1 MKAFTA
7 IIFAIIVALLAVRN
21 LPWHLDDKDQAKQA
35 FTSFEMIERGNWWFQ
50 HTPTGKIATKP
61 PLAGWISAA
70 LSPLGWDIAW
80 RLPGFACALA
90 TLAIL
95 WRAGN
100 QLGNAPLGGLIAA
113 ASFGLNHFS
122 QRLATLVR
130 TDMLLAFT
138 IFLAGFAV
146 YEHVRRAQL
155 WTTRDRWMLF
165 LVVLASMLTKGPI
178 AYAFLLPGLLAFW
191 WLRSRAKAEN
201 FAWAG
206 WWPWLAPL
214 LVFAA
219 WAGIGI
225 WKSPE
230 FYKQV
235 VQVEFL
241 GRFTVGEAAVH
252 HNQPVYFY
260 LANVLAKFA
269 PWSVLLIALHFR
281 RDVRA
286 ALQKDPARLWLVCWA
301 LGGLVF
307 MSLVPSKRADRIF
320 PVIPPLCLLLAAT
333 LAPLADS
340 RLWHTSGRRMGNAAT
355 VLALIITLAAAGY
368 EITDGY
374 RRDQGGLVRFG
385 KQARVLAGAHPE
397 RLAIISG
404 KDEGMLLYTHRP
416 EFTKPE
422 AALAAW
428 RDAQIDWVVMSDR
441 DFAKRGR
448 EFEPHRKIAELP
460 LLPEKSS
467 GYVLLERAGLDVGE
481 RHSPGL

>member
-1 MKAFTA
+1 MKPLTA
-7 IIFAIIVALLAVRN
+7 ILFAIIVALLAVRN

-35 FTSFEMIERGNWWFQ
+35 FTSFEMIERGNWWFH

-95 WRAGN
+95 YRAGN
-100 QLGNAPLGGLIAA
+100 QLGSAPLGGLIAA
-113 ASFGLNHFS
+113 AAFGLNHFT

-130 TDMLLAFT
+130 TDMLLAFF
-138 IFLAGFAV
+138 IFIAGWLV
-146 YEHVRRAQL
+146 WEKVHRSQP
-155 WTTRDRWMLF
+155 WTVRDRWMLF
-165 LVVLASMLTKGPI
+165 LVVLASTLTKGPI

-191 WLRSRAKAEN
+191 WMLRRANTEN

-206 WWPWLAPL
+206 WWPWFAPL

-219 WAGIGI
+219 WAGLGI
-225 WKSPE
+225 WKNPE

-286 ALQKDPARLWLVCWA
+286 ALQKDPSRLWLVCWA

-320 PVIPPLCLLLAAT
+320 PVIPPLCLLLATT
-333 LAPLADS
+333 LTPLADA
-340 RLWHTSGRRMGNAAT
+340 RLWRMSGQRLATGAAG
-355 VLALIITLAAAGY
+355 LALVITLAAACY
-368 EITDGY
+368 EIIDGY

-385 KQARVLAGAHPE
+385 NHARTLAAANPR
-397 RLAIISG
+397 RLAIVSG
-404 KDEGMLLYTHRP
+404 KDEGMLLYTRRP

-428 RDAQIDWVVMSDR
+428 RAGEIDWLVMNTK
-441 DFAKRGR
+441 DFAKRGHD
-448 EFEPHRKIAELP
+448 FEPCRKIAEVP
-460 LLPEKSS
+460 HLPEKLS
-467 GYVLLERAGLDVGE
+467 GYVLLERARE
-481 RHSPGL
+481 

>member
-7 IIFAIIVALLAVRN
+7 LLFAIVVALLAVRN
-21 LPWHLDDKDQAKQA
+21 LPWNLDDKDQAKQA
-35 FTSFEMIERGNWWFQ
+35 FTSFEMIGRGNGWFQ

-61 PLAGWISAA
+61 PLAGWLSAA
-70 LSPLGWDIAW
+70 LSPLGWETAW
-80 RLPGFACALA
+80 RLPGFLCALA
-90 TLAIL
+90 SLAIL

-100 QLGNAPLGGLIAA
+100 RVGSGLIAA
-113 ASFGLNHFS
+113 AAFGLNHFT

-130 TDMLLAFT
+130 TDMLLAFS
-138 IFLAGFAV
+138 IFLAGWLV
-146 YEHVRRAQL
+146 WEKVRRAHA

-178 AYAFLLPGLLAFW
+178 AYAFLLPGLLAYW
-191 WLRSRAKAEN
+191 WLRRRAKAED
-201 FAWAG
+201 FSWAG
-206 WWPWLAPL
+206 WWPWFAPL

-219 WAGIGI
+219 WVSVGI

-235 VQVEFL
+235 VQVEFF

-260 LANVLAKFA
+260 IANILAKFA
-269 PWSVLLIALHFR
+269 PWSVLLVALHFR
-281 RDVRA
+281 KDVRA
-286 ALQKDPARLWLVCWA
+286 ALRGDPARLWLVCWA

-307 MSLVPSKRADRIF
+307 MSLVPSKRADRIL

-333 LAPLADS
+333 LAPLAS
-340 RLWHTSGRRMGNAAT
+340 VPLWRTSGRRAANAAT
-355 VLALIITLAAAGY
+355 ILALATTLAAAGY
-368 EITDGY
+368 EIIGGY

-385 KQARVLAGAHPE
+385 NQARTLAAAHPQ
-397 RLAIISG
+397 RLAVMSS
-404 KDEGMLLYTHRP
+404 KDEGMLLYTRRP

-428 RDAQIDWVVMSDR
+428 RAGEIDWLVMSDK
-441 DFAKRGR
+441 DFAKRER
-448 EFEPHRKIAELP
+448 DFEPHRKVAGVP
-460 LLPEKSS
+460 LLDEKFS
-467 GYVLLERAGLDVGE
+467 GYVLLERAGK
-481 RHSPGL
+481 

>member
-1 MKAFTA
+1 MKALTVLLL
-7 IIFAIIVALLAVRN
+7 AIIVALLAVRN

-35 FTSFEMIERGNWWFQ
+35 FTSFEMIERGDWLFQ

-100 QLGNAPLGGLIAA
+100 QLGSAPLGGLIAA
-113 ASFGLNHFS
+113 AAFGLNHFT

-130 TDMLLAFT
+130 TDMLLAFF
-138 IFLAGFAV
+138 IFLAGWLV
-146 YEHVRRAQL
+146 WEKVRGAQP
-155 WTTRDRWMLF
+155 WTTRDRWMLS

-178 AYAFLLPGLLAFW
+178 AYAFLLPGLLTFW
-191 WLRSRAKAEN
+191 WLSRRANAEN

-206 WWPWLAPL
+206 GWPWFAPL

-219 WAGIGI
+219 WAGLGI

-235 VQVEFL
+235 VEIEFL

-281 RDVRA
+281 KDVRA

-333 LAPLADS
+333 LAPLADA
-340 RLWHTSGRRMGNAAT
+340 RLWRMSGRRLATGTT
-355 VLALIITLAAAGY
+355 VLALVITLAAALY
-368 EITDGY
+368 EIIDGY

-385 KQARVLAGAHPE
+385 NQARTLAATRPE
-397 RLAIISG
+397 RLAVISG
-404 KDEGMLLYTHRP
+404 KDEGMLLYTHRT
-416 EFTKPE
+416 EFIKAD
-422 AALAAW
+422 AALARW
-428 RDAQIDWVVMSDR
+428 RAREIDWLVMSDK
-441 DFAKRGR
+441 DFVKRGGD
-448 EFEPHRKIAELP
+448 FEPHRLIAELP
-460 LLPEKSS
+460 RLPEKSS
-467 GYVLLERAGLDVGE
+467 GYVLLERADK
-481 RHSPGL
+481 

>member
-1 MKAFTA
+1 MKNFTA
-7 IIFAIIVALLAVRN
+7 LLFAVIVALLAVRN

-70 LSPLGWDIAW
+70 ISPLGWDVAW
-80 RLPGFACALA
+80 RLPGFLCAL
-90 TLAIL
+90 TVLVIM

-100 QLGNAPLGGLIAA
+100 RLVNAPLGGIIAA
-113 ASFGLNHFS
+113 GAFGLNHFT

-130 TDMLLAFT
+130 TDMLLAFS
-138 IFLAGFAV
+138 IFLAGYAV
-146 YEHVRRAQL
+146 YEHVRRGIP

-165 LVVLASMLTKGPI
+165 LIVLASMLTKGPI
-178 AYAFLLPGLLAFW
+178 AYAFLLPGLLVFW
-191 WLRSRAKAEN
+191 WLRRRATFDN

-206 WWPWLAPL
+206 WWPWFAPM

-219 WAGIGI
+219 WAGLGI
-225 WKSPE
+225 WLSPE

-235 VQVEFL
+235 VEIEFL
-241 GRFTVGEAAVH
+241 GRFTVGETAVH

-269 PWSVLLIALHFR
+269 PWSVLLLALYFR

-286 ALQKDPARLWLVCWA
+286 ALAKDPARLWLVCWA

-333 LAPLADS
+333 FAPLADALVW
-340 RLWHTSGRRMGNAAT
+340 RMSGRRLATGAT
-355 VLALIITLAAAGY
+355 VLALVITLAAATY
-368 EITDGY
+368 EIADGY
-374 RRDQGGLVRFG
+374 RHDQGGLVRFG
-385 KQARVLAGAHPE
+385 NVARVIAAARPE
-397 RLAIISG
+397 RLAVISG
-404 KDEGMLLYTHRP
+404 RDEGMLLYTHRP

-428 RDAQIDWVVMSDR
+428 RAGEIDWVMMSAK

-448 EFEPHRKIAELP
+448 DFQPHRKLAELP

-467 GYVLLERAGLDVGE
+467 GYVLLERAGI
-481 RHSPGL
+481 

>member
-1 MKAFTA
+1 MEGLIAPL
-7 IIFAIIVALLAVRN
+7 FAIVVALLAVRN

-35 FTSFEMIERGNWWFQ
+35 FTSFEMVERGNWWFQ

-70 LSPLGWDIAW
+70 FSPLGWETAW
-80 RLPGFACALA
+80 RLPGLVCALA
-90 TLAIL
+90 SLAIL

-100 QLGNAPLGGLIAA
+100 RVGSGLIAA
-113 ASFGLNHFS
+113 AAFGLNHFT

-130 TDMLLAFT
+130 TDMLLGFT
-138 IFLAGFAV
+138 IFLAGWLV
-146 YEHVRRAQL
+146 WEKVRRAQP

-178 AYAFLLPGLLAFW
+178 AYAFLLPGLVAFW
-191 WLRSRAKAEN
+191 WLRRRANAEN

-206 WWPWLAPL
+206 WWPWFAPL

-235 VQVEFL
+235 VEIEFL

-269 PWSVLLIALHFR
+269 PWSALLIALHFR
-281 RDVRA
+281 KDVRA
-286 ALQKDPARLWLVCWA
+286 ALAKDPARVWLVCWA

-320 PVIPPLCLLLAAT
+320 PVIPPLCLLLTAT
-333 LAPLADS
+333 LAPLADV
-340 RLWHTSGRRMGNAAT
+340 RIWRTSGRRVANAAT
-355 VLALIITLAAAGY
+355 ILALIITLAAAGY
-368 EITDGY
+368 EIIDGY

-385 KQARVLAGAHPE
+385 KQARTLAAANPQ
-397 RLAIISG
+397 RLAVMSG
-404 KDEGMLLYTHRP
+404 KDEGMLLYTRRP

-428 RDAQIDWVVMSDR
+428 RAGEIDWLVMSDK

-448 EFEPHRKIAELP
+448 DFEPHRKVAEVP
-460 LLPEKSS
+460 LLPEKFS
-467 GYVLLERAGLDVGE
+467 GYVLLERGGK
-481 RHSPGL
+481 

>member
-1 MKAFTA
+1 MKALTALLFTVV
-7 IIFAIIVALLAVRN
+7 VALLAVRN

-70 LSPLGWDIAW
+70 VSPLGWDVAW
-80 RLPGFACALA
+80 RLPGFLCAL
-90 TLAIL
+90 TVLAIM

-100 QLGNAPLGGLIAA
+100 RLVSAPLGGIIAA
-113 ASFGLNHFS
+113 AAFGLNHFT

-130 TDMLLAFT
+130 TDMLLAFS
-138 IFLAGFAV
+138 IFLAGYAV
-146 YEHVRRAQL
+146 YEHVRRGIP
-155 WTTRDRWMLF
+155 WTTRERWMLF
-165 LVVLASMLTKGPI
+165 LIVLASMLTKGPI

-191 WLRSRAKAEN
+191 WLRRRARLDN
-201 FAWAG
+201 YSWAG
-206 WWPWLAPL
+206 WWPWFAPM

-219 WAGIGI
+219 WAGLGI
-225 WKSPE
+225 WLSPE
-230 FYKQV
+230 FYRQV
-235 VQVEFL
+235 VEIEFL

-260 LANVLAKFA
+260 VANVLAKFA

-281 RDVRA
+281 KDVRA
-286 ALQKDPARLWLVCWA
+286 SLAADPARLWLVCWA

-333 LAPLADS
+333 LAPLADA
-340 RLWHTSGRRMGNAAT
+340 RVWRMSGRRLATGAT
-355 VLALIITLAAAGY
+355 VLALIITLAAATY
-368 EITDGY
+368 EIADGY
-374 RRDQGGLVRFG
+374 RHDQGGLVRFG
-385 KQARVLAGAHPE
+385 NTARAIAADRPE
-397 RLAIISG
+397 RLAVISG

-428 RDAQIDWVVMSDR
+428 RAGEIDWVVMSAK

-448 EFEPHRKIAELP
+448 DFEPHRKIAELP
-460 LLPEKSS
+460 LLPEKFS
-467 GYVLLERAGLDVGE
+467 GYVLLERAGI
-481 RHSPGL
+481 